1 MDYRTLGN
9 SGCAVSS
16 LCLGTMTF
24 GVEADE
30 TVAHQQLD
38 RFVEAGGTL
47 VDTADVYGDGRSE
60 QIVGRWFARRPAE
73 VTEPVVLATKGRFN
87 LSGDNSPNGA
97 GLSARHLTRA
107 LDASLRRLGLDTV
120 DLYQVHAF
128 DALTPMEETLR
139 TLDQFVRAGKIRYY
153 GLSNF
158 TGWQLTKAVHLAR
171 ALNVTGPVTLQ
182 PQYSLLAREIEWEIV
197 PAVLDA
203 GMGMLPW
210 SPLGGGWLSGK
221 YRRDQRPTGATRLG
235 EDPGR
240 GMEAYDRRGTDRTWH
255 VIDAVQKV
263 AEDRGVSMAEVALAW
278 VTARPGVSSTIL
290 GARTLD
296 QLEANLR
303 SAGLHLTAA
312 ETAALDAA
320 SDPHPVDYP
329 YGELGIDQRSRTLGA
344 YPPCEMVGGP
354 IGSPVRFRQ
363 ARIREKP
370 RREEAHD
377 VASTAPLLDHWF
389 RGRRRPLRV
398 GAAVLAG
405 AEHGPGPAGHRR
417 CGPSVRLLR
426 VRGTSR
432 ARVRRPPR
440 DRGGPDALGPRDAGR
455 PGVPCTPGRVTD
467 GSAGRAASIARPGW
481 GVRATSPASR
491 ARVTG
496 TVNLRRKPGQRGSGQ
511 RRPMV
516 E

>member
-16 LCLGTMTF
+16 LGLGTMTF
-24 GVEADE
+24 GAESDE
-30 TVAHQQLD
+30 SVAHRQLD

-47 VDTADVYGDGRSE
+47 VDTADVYGSGRSE
-60 QIVGRWFARRPAE
+60 QIIGRWLASRPAE
-73 VTEPVVLATKGRFN
+73 VTEPVVLATKGRFG
-87 LSGDNSPNGA
+87 LAGDRSPNGA

-107 LDASLRRLGLDTV
+107 LDASLSRLGLDTV

-171 ALNVTGPVTLQ
+171 ALNVAGPVTVQ

-197 PAVLDA
+197 PAALDA
-203 GMGMLPW
+203 GMGLLPW

-221 YRRDQRPTGATRLG
+221 YRRDQRPAGATRLG
-235 EDPGR
+235 DDPNR
-240 GMEAYDRRGTDRTWH
+240 GMEAYDRRGTDRTWR

-296 QLEANLR
+296 QLEVNLR
-303 SAGLHLTAA
+303 SAEVRLTAA
-312 ETAALDAA
+312 EIAGLDAA

-329 YGELGIDQRSRTLGA
+329 YGELGVDQRSRTLG
-344 YPPCEMVGGP
+344 G
-354 IGSPVRFRQ
+354 
-363 ARIREKP
+363 
-370 RREEAHD
+370 
-377 VASTAPLLDHWF
+377 
-389 RGRRRPLRV
+389 
-398 GAAVLAG
+398 
-405 AEHGPGPAGHRR
+405 
-417 CGPSVRLLR
+417 
-426 VRGTSR
+426 
-432 ARVRRPPR
+432 
-440 DRGGPDALGPRDAGR
+440 
-455 PGVPCTPGRVTD
+455 
-467 GSAGRAASIARPGW
+467 
-481 GVRATSPASR
+481 
-491 ARVTG
+491 
-496 TVNLRRKPGQRGSGQ
+496 
-511 RRPMV
+511 
-516 E
+516 

>member
-16 LCLGTMTF
+16 LGLGTMTF
-24 GVEADE
+24 GAEADE

-47 VDTADVYGDGRSE
+47 VDTADVYADGRSE
-60 QIVGRWFARRPAE
+60 LIIGRWFARRPAE
-73 VTEPVVLATKGRFN
+73 VTEPVVLATKGRFHMP
-87 LSGDNSPNGA
+87 GDNSPNGA

-120 DLYQVHAF
+120 DLYQFHAF
-128 DALTPMEETLR
+128 DPVTPMEETLR

-171 ALNVTGPVTLQ
+171 ALNVAGPVTLQ

-203 GMGMLPW
+203 GMGILPW

-255 VIDAVQKV
+255 VIDVVQKV

-278 VTARPGVSSTIL
+278 VTARPAVSSTIL

-329 YGELGIDQRSRTLGA
+329 YGELGVDQRSRT
-344 YPPCEMVGGP
+344 PGG
-354 IGSPVRFRQ
+354 
-363 ARIREKP
+363 
-370 RREEAHD
+370 
-377 VASTAPLLDHWF
+377 
-389 RGRRRPLRV
+389 
-398 GAAVLAG
+398 
-405 AEHGPGPAGHRR
+405 
-417 CGPSVRLLR
+417 
-426 VRGTSR
+426 
-432 ARVRRPPR
+432 
-440 DRGGPDALGPRDAGR
+440 
-455 PGVPCTPGRVTD
+455 
-467 GSAGRAASIARPGW
+467 
-481 GVRATSPASR
+481 
-491 ARVTG
+491 
-496 TVNLRRKPGQRGSGQ
+496 
-511 RRPMV
+511 
-516 E
+516 